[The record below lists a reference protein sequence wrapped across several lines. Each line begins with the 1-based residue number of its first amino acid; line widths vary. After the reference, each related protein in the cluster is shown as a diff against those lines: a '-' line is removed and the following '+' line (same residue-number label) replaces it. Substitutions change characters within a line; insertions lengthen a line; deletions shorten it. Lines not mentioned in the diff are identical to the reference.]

1 MNREE
6 QIKAKAK
13 EWIRQYPQRFNET
26 ECRGIDSMKGFEAGA
41 LWADANPVRSW
52 IRTKDRLPE
61 ATEFKDRYMNVT
73 QSRDVLIDL
82 PGGAITIARL
92 VCQDGKPI
100 QWECFD
106 YTYPLGLILH
116 WMELPAYPKYI
127 DNSGK
132 EDPK

>member
-6 QIKAKAK
+6 QIKEVAINRFGNNGKESQYMLAKVQAFVVGAK
-13 EWIRQYPQRFNET
+13 
-26 ECRGIDSMKGFEAGA
+26 
-41 LWADANPVRSW
+41 WADANPVRLW

-92 VCQDGKPI
+92 ICQDGEPI

-106 YTYPLGLILH
+106 YTYPLGLVLH
-116 WMELPAYPKYI
+116 WHELPAYPKYI
-127 DNSGK
+127 DNSEK